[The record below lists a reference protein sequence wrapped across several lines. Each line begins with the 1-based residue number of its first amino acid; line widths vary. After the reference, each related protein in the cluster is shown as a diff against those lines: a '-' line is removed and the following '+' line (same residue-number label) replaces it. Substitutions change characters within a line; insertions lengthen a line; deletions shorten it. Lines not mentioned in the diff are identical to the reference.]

1 MAPRVRP
8 FASAGLRGVRA
19 GIALTW
25 AGTQFSQDVQLD
37 GDVTAI
43 DISTAL
49 TDRLDRNLTNAVLQ
63 TVRGT
68 VNVITQVDVALTFT
82 RMIMSMGI
90 AWADS
95 AFIDPTD
102 VGITESALFP
112 NPLSESMKWI
122 WRTNVVKTGFG
133 TQADTAGGLEFAG
146 GQGSPNIDVHV
157 KSKRKQPSIQH
168 RLYFFYCK
176 TTPAQGFDANFTSAP
191 AKLTGALNV
200 LMKTP

>member
-1 MAPRVRP
+1 MAPRIRP
-8 FASAGLRGVRA
+8 SVSITPRGVRA
-19 GIALTW
+19 SVALTW
-25 AGTQFSQDVQLD
+25 AGTQWSQDVQLD

-43 DISTAL
+43 DISSAL

-68 VNVITQVDVALTFT
+68 VNIVTQGDVVLTFT

-112 NPLSESMKWI
+112 NPVQESMKWI
-122 WRTNVVKTGFG
+122 WRHNVIKTGFV

-157 KSKRKQPSIQH
+157 KTKRKQPSIQH
-168 RLYFFYCK
+168 RLYFFWAK
-176 TTPAQGFDANFTSAP
+176 TTPAQGFDANLTAAP
-191 AKLTGALNV
+191 AKCTGAVNV